1 MPQSSKENLILE
13 NPIVKQ
19 ALNGE
24 KIDTELLSWT
34 GGDILRLSY
43 IRASLKAGKS
53 PEWCADFYGVLLVG
67 VKKYFLSNN

>member
-1 MPQSSKENLILE
+1 MPQSSKATLLK

-34 GGDILRLSY
+34 RGDVLRLSY
-43 IRASLKAGKS
+43 IRASLEAGKS
-53 PEWCADFYGVLLVG
+53 PEWCADFYGVSLYG